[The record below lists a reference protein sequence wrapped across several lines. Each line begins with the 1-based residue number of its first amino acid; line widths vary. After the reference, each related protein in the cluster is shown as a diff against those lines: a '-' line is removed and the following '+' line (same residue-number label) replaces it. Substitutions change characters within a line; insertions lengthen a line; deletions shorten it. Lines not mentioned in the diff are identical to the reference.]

1 MKFTREDYQLAA
13 ACWPKRDRFPVSDEL
28 IQAALW
34 AAASV
39 NANVLKQTAVA
50 CGYCGKEF
58 MTGRGTGRRMSAM
71 YCCNA
76 HRVAAQ
82 RATEQEN
89 R

>member
-13 ACWPKRDRFPVSDEL
+13 KCWAKRDRFPISDEL

-34 AAASV
+34 AAASI
-39 NANVLKQTAVA
+39 NVLKQTAVA
-50 CGYCGKEF
+50 CEFCGKEF
-58 MTGRGTGRRMSAM
+58 MTGRGTGRRLSAV

-82 RATEQEN
+82 RRDRQAS
-89 R
+89 